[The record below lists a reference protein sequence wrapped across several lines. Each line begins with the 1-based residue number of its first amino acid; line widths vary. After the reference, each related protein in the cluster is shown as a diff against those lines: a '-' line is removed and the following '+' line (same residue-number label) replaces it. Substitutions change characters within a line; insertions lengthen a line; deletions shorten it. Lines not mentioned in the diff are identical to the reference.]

1 MMPGGTKSTGSR
13 NICAC
18 KEIQSRQSGAID
30 GVPQEMR
37 AGLDAYRRQRG
48 RPAGASYQ
56 ESPDNLRMRPAS
68 VSAT

>member
-1 MMPGGTKSTGSR
+1 MGPGGRKSTCRR

-18 KEIQSRQSGAID
+18 KEIKSRQTGAID

-56 ESPDNLRMRPAS
+56 EAPDNFRMRPAS